1 MSEKELQ
8 QETPKK
14 EGKKIGSGGR
24 SRKKE
29 STNYYDAKPKLA
41 GGKKSALREQFSKGI
56 GTFVVIAASIAFYF
70 LFYRLGDIF
79 KGLGAALSALKPVLY
94 GIAIAYLLTPFVN
107 FYDKYLIKFL
117 KKRTKI
123 KRVNTVARVI
133 SVVFAILLLIFII
146 IMVFNLLIPQ
156 LATNIQNAV
165 YTVPAQLRNVA
176 NKLAAAAG
184 DSKYKALI
192 SELMTEGST
201 HLRDWLTGTLLPKT
215 NQIVEQATASVI
227 AVVKEIFFILI
238 GLIVSVYLLFNKEV
252 YAAQAKKAT
261 YAMFSTNRATTYV
274 HIGRKA
280 NEIFSGFILGKV
292 VDSIIIGFLCF
303 IGLSIINIWYS
314 IPFIPMISVVIGVTN
329 IIPFFGPY
337 LGAVPCAL
345 LIALTSPMKAV
356 VFVIFILLLQQLDG
370 NILGPKILGSS
381 TGLSSFWVIFAILL
395 FGGLFGF
402 VGMVLG
408 VPTFAVI
415 YYLITMA
422 INQRLESKHLPVPSN
437 YYDPDSYV
445 DENGKY
451 VSSTP
456 GKKPDGSLTPS
467 GIDDVPENK

>member
-1 MSEKELQ
+1 MREVS
-8 QETPKK
+8 QEEKK
-14 EGKKIGSGGR
+14 EKAKTTGR
-24 SRKKE
+24 SKKP
-29 STNYYDAKPKLA
+29 SGNYYDQKPKLA
-41 GGKKSALREQFSKGI
+41 GGHKSALREQFSKGL

-107 FYDKYLIKFL
+107 FYDKYLIQFL
-117 KKRTKI
+117 DKHIKI
-123 KRVNTVARVI
+123 KRTNTVARII
-133 SVVFAILLLIFII
+133 SVIFAIVLLILIV

-156 LATNIQNAV
+156 LAENIQNAV
-165 YTVPAQLRNVA
+165 YTVPAQLRNLA
-176 NKLAAAAG
+176 NKLSAAAG

-192 SELMTEGST
+192 SELMEEGST
-201 HLRDWLTGTLLPKT
+201 HLRNWLTGTLLPKT

-227 AVVKEIFFILI
+227 IVVKEIFFILI
-238 GLIVSVYLLFNKEV
+238 GLIVSIYLLFNKEI

-261 YAMFSTNRATTYV
+261 YALFSTNRATNYV

-292 VDSIIIGFLCF
+292 VDSIIIGVLCF
-303 IGLSIINIWYS
+303 IGLSLISIWYP

-337 LGAVPCAL
+337 LGAIPCAL
-345 LIALTSPMKAV
+345 LIALTSPAKAL

-370 NILGPKILGSS
+370 NFIGPKILGSS

-415 YYLITMA
+415 YYLITMT
-422 INQRLESKHLPVPSN
+422 INQRLENKNLPVPSRF
-437 YYDPDSYV
+437 YDPDSYV
-445 DENGKY
+445 NEEGKY
-451 VSSTP
+451 VSAE
-456 GKKPDGSLTPS
+456 GKLHDGSDTPS
-467 GIDDVPENK
+467 GADDVH